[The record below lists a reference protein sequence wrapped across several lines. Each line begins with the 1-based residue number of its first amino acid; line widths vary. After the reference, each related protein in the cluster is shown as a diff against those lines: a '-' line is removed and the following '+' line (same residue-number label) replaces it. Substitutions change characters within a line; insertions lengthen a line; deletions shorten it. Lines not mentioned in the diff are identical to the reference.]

1 MKKIILTLA
10 LLSSHGAYANTMN
23 VDSITYD
30 DFHKQIVEAN
40 KQSTNKQIQDIENE
54 IVINNTS
61 HKFFILDSDRV
72 KPVSTDYYKEI
83 MTYKNEDIDKASF
96 VVNSR
101 LIVKELLKQGYVYH
115 YYLKHCDEGAKDYVF
130 PVSLMTG
137 QGLTTVFTNTMLQ
150 TFVKTGNYDYLWNSN
165 LDWHLWGT
173 NNIVIKKNSHL
184 ATCDFKQNIIYSDDY
199 YNKWGGKLYNHLKIT
214 IINPRTVVFTI
225 NGEKKENIIGDKF
238 EMKSDP
244 FNVTLNII
252 NKD

>member
-96 VVNSR
+96 VINSR
-101 LIVKELLKQGYVYH
+101 LVVKELQKQGYVYH

-130 PVSLMTG
+130 PVALMTG
-137 QGLTTVFTNTMLQ
+137 QGLITVFKNTMLQ

-165 LDWHLWGT
+165 LNWHLWG
-173 NNIVIKKNSHL
+173 NDKEIIIKKDSNL
-184 ATCDFKQNIIYSDDY
+184 AMCNKGGMLSFTYQNPPEFIPHNGEIIYLHMLL
-199 YNKWGGKLYNHLKIT
+199 N
-214 IINPRTVVFTI
+214 
-225 NGEKKENIIGDKF
+225 DKF
-238 EMKSDP
+238 KDMTTKEIFSNPNSVLSYYDE
-244 FNVTLNII
+244 